1 MSTLLTNQIQ
11 NLTGQK
17 ILGSTGSILQVQ
29 STILTTTFT
38 TNTIITTSGGGSAVS
53 GLSASITPSAATNKI
68 LVMCSLNIMGQANA
82 SQSYAYLAR
91 GTTPIGIGTGAS
103 SRPGMGG
110 RYYYPDSNVSGMI
123 FMQFLDSPNTTNI
136 TTYNV
141 YVGTENASYTV
152 YVNRTQSDSDAL
164 NGARTSSVITLMEVA
179 A

>member
-11 NLTGQK
+11 NLAGGV
-17 ILGSTGSILQVQ
+17 ILRSSGSIIQVQ
-29 STILTTTFT
+29 STILQTTFT
-38 TNTIITTSGGGSAVS
+38 TSTIITTSGGGAAVS
-53 GLSASITPSAATNKI
+53 GLSASITPSSATSKI
-68 LVMCSLNIMGQANA
+68 LVTCSLNIMGQ
-82 SQSYAYLAR
+82 SGSTQSFAYLAR
-91 GTTPIGIGTGAS
+91 GTTPIGTGTGAG

-123 FMQFLDSPNTTNI
+123 WMQFLDNPLTTNVL
-136 TTYNV
+136 TYNV

-164 NGARTSSVITLMEVA
+164 NGARTSSVLTLMEVA